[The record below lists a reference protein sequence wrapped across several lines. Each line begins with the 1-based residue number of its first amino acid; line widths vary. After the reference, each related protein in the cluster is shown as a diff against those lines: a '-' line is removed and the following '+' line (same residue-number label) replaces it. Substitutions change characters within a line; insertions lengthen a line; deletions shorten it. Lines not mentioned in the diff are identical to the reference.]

1 MAAER
6 TGTTRSRSERGSEQ
20 AIATAMQRY
29 RVMAWVVGVLL
40 IALIFVAV
48 PLNHLADV
56 PGPST
61 VLGTAHGWLYGLFF
75 LATVDLA
82 LRAKWSLKGFL
93 ITVAA
98 GTVPVLSFFA
108 ERRATAKMRV
118 GERV

>member
-1 MAAER
+1 MAVEQP
-6 TGTTRSRSERGSEQ
+6 TRAQGRDVP
-20 AIATAMQRY
+20 TALTRY
-29 RVMAWVVGVLL
+29 RVMANIVGVLL

-48 PLNHLADV
+48 PLNHLAGI

-82 LRAKWSLKGFL
+82 LRAKWSLKGFVV
-93 ITVAA
+93 TVVA

-108 ERRATAKMRV
+108 ERRATAKMRA

>member
-1 MAAER
+1 VPVER
-6 TGTTRSRSERGSEQ
+6 TVSSRNSDEAIGQ
-20 AIATAMQRY
+20 AMLRY
-29 RVMAWVVGVLL
+29 RVMATVVGVLL

-75 LATVDLA
+75 LSAVDLA
-82 LRAKWSLKGFL
+82 LRARWTLKGFL
-93 ITVAA
+93 LTVIA

-108 ERRATAKMRV
+108 ERRATAKMRA

>member
-1 MAAER
+1 MAGNR
-6 TGTTRSRSERGSEQ
+6 TASSRYSDEAIGQ
-20 AIATAMQRY
+20 ALLRY
-29 RVMAWVVGVLL
+29 RVMATVVGVLL

-48 PLNHLADV
+48 PLNHLADI

-75 LATVDLA
+75 LSAVDLA

-93 ITVAA
+93 LTVVA

-108 ERRATAKMRV
+108 ERRATAKMRA
-118 GERV
+118 GEQV

>member
-1 MAAER
+1 MATER
-6 TGTTRSRSERGSEQ
+6 TVSSRNSDEAIGQ
-20 AIATAMQRY
+20 AMLRY
-29 RVMAWVVGVLL
+29 RVMATVVGVLL

-75 LATVDLA
+75 LSTVDLA
-82 LRAKWSLKGFL
+82 LRAKWTLKGFL
-93 ITVAA
+93 LTVIA

-108 ERRATAKMRV
+108 ERRATAKMRA
-118 GERV
+118 GEQV